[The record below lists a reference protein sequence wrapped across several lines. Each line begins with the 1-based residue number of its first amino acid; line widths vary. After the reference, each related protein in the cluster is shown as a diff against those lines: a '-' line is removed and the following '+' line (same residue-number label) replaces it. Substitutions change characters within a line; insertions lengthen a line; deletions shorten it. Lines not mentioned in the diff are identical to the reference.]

1 MCGPAGFGSALRFI
15 ATKMSARDTTRSV
28 PRKSHLDFTP
38 ACSYSRSMEVNRSGT
53 DGTDSTDSHFAG
65 DATEALMGPR
75 KDLVLTAI
83 VENYIA
89 TGDPVASQ
97 AIARQ
102 QNREGMSAAT
112 VRNVMADLSEAGYL
126 EQPHT
131 SAGRIPT
138 AQAFRYYV
146 EQLLR
151 RKSSPHQAL
160 PQPTQ
165 EQIEESFSGV
175 ASATDFFARTSHIL
189 ALLSGG
195 VGVGLGVPIAS
206 ADWEL
211 LEHVHFA
218 RLGNSR
224 VLTVLVT
231 TAGVVR
237 DRLLTLEHD
246 LSPSEL
252 ETAAN
257 YLNQNFHGWGL
268 ESIRKELTRRMDRE
282 RREYD
287 QVLCSLELW
296 AKGAMN
302 PSGDRNAQEKSDL
315 CRRRRQ
321 PDGHRSRPEK
331 PAGDIS
337 RSRRETTHH
346 RSAERLRRQQA
357 AFGARGGGPGRKH
370 SGNARPGADRRP
382 RAPRCGAS
390 GNGRRR
396 SVHSNAVCQRH
407 RHRHLCRR
415 SFRPLGSTALTG
427 CSVSPPPADKPH
439 VPRRFR

>member
-1 MCGPAGFGSALRFI
+1 MNSPHTSRTIPRNLR
-15 ATKMSARDTTRSV
+15 
-28 PRKSHLDFTP
+28 LDFAP
-38 ACSYSRSMEVNRSGT
+38 ACSYSRNMEVNRSGN
-53 DGTDSTDSHFAG
+53 DGTGSHSAG
-65 DATEALMGPR
+65 DATNAPMGPR

-112 VRNVMADLSEAGYL
+112 IRNVMADLSEAGYL

-151 RKSSPHQAL
+151 RKSSPRQAL

-218 RLGNSR
+218 RLGTSR

-237 DRLLTLEHD
+237 DRLLMLEHD

-282 RREYD
+282 RDEYD

-302 PSGDRNAQEKSDL
+302 PSGDRNAHEKSIFV
-315 CRRRRQ
+315 
-321 PDGHRSRPEK
+321 DGVANLMATE
-331 PAGDIS
+331 
-337 RSRRETTHH
+337 
-346 RSAERLRRQQA
+346 
-357 AFGARGGGPGRKH
+357 
-370 SGNARPGADRRP
+370 AD
-382 RAPRCGAS
+382 
-390 GNGRRR
+390 
-396 SVHSNAVCQRH
+396 QRH
-407 RHRHLCRR
+407 LREIFLALEEKQRIIDLLNAYVDSKQPSVRVVVGLEESIPEMRDLVLIAAPARRGAEHLGTVAVIGPTRMQYA
-415 SFRPLGSTALTG
+415 SAIGTVTY
-427 CSVSPPPADKPH
+427 VADLFGRWAAQP
-439 VPRRFR
+439 

>member
-1 MCGPAGFGSALRFI
+1 
-15 ATKMSARDTTRSV
+15 
-28 PRKSHLDFTP
+28 
-38 ACSYSRSMEVNRSGT
+38 
-53 DGTDSTDSHFAG
+53 
-65 DATEALMGPR
+65 MGPR
-75 KDLVLTAI
+75 KELVLTAI

-89 TGDPVASQ
+89 NGEPVASQ
-97 AIARQ
+97 SIARQ

-112 VRNVMADLSEAGYL
+112 VRNVMADLSEAGFL

-151 RKSSPHQAL
+151 RKSSAPHVL

-165 EQIEESFSGV
+165 EQIEESFTGV
-175 ASATDFFARTSHIL
+175 VNATDFFARTSHIL

-195 VGVGLGVPIAS
+195 VGVGLGVTAVT

-211 LEHVHFA
+211 LEHVHFT
-218 RLGNSR
+218 RLGVAR

-246 LSPSEL
+246 LTPGEL

-268 ESIRKELTRRMDRE
+268 ERIRQELTRRMDRE
-282 RREYD
+282 RNEYN

-296 AKGAMN
+296 AKGAMD
-302 PSGDRNAQEKSDL
+302 PMADRNSKEKSIFM
-315 CRRRRQ
+315 
-321 PDGHRSRPEK
+321 DGVANLMVNE
-331 PAGDIS
+331 
-337 RSRRETTHH
+337 
-346 RSAERLRRQQA
+346 
-357 AFGARGGGPGRKH
+357 
-370 SGNARPGADRRP
+370 ADRRHLREIFLALEEKQRIIDLLNAYVDNNQP
-382 RAPRCGAS
+382 SVRVVVGLEEAIPEMRDLVLIAAPARRGAEHLGTVAVIGPTRIQYAS
-390 GNGRRR
+390 AIGTVTYIADLFGRW
-396 SVHSNAVCQRH
+396 ATQ
-407 RHRHLCRR
+407 
-415 SFRPLGSTALTG
+415 P
-427 CSVSPPPADKPH
+427 
-439 VPRRFR
+439 

>member
-1 MCGPAGFGSALRFI
+1 MCGPAAFGSGRDFI
-15 ATKMSARDTTRSV
+15 AAKMTSRDTTRSL
-28 PRKSHLDFTP
+28 PRKSRLDFAP
-38 ACSYSRSMEVNRSGT
+38 ACSYSRSMEVNRPMN
-53 DGTDSTDSHFAG
+53 DSMGNEMTGNRSAG
-65 DATEALMGPR
+65 QASQAPLEPR
-75 KDLVLTAI
+75 KDLVLTAV
-83 VENYIA
+83 VENYIL

-102 QNREGMSAAT
+102 QNREGMSPAT

-151 RKSSPHQAL
+151 RKSSPRQGL
-160 PQPTQ
+160 SQPTQ
-165 EQIEESFSGV
+165 EQIEKSFSGV
-175 ASATDFFARTSHIL
+175 ATATDFFARTSHIL

-218 RLGNSR
+218 RLGTCR

-246 LSPSEL
+246 LSASEL

-268 ESIRKELTRRMDRE
+268 ESIRKELTRRIDHE

-302 PSGDRNAQEKSDL
+302 PGGDRSAHEKSIFVDGVANLMATEADQRNLRQIFLALEEKQRIIDL
-315 CRRRRQ
+315 LNAYVDSKQPSVRVVVGLEESIPEMRDLVLIAAPARRGEEHLGTVAVIGPTRMQYASAIGTVTYVADLFGRWAIQ
-321 PDGHRSRPEK
+321 P
-331 PAGDIS
+331 
-337 RSRRETTHH
+337 
-346 RSAERLRRQQA
+346 
-357 AFGARGGGPGRKH
+357 
-370 SGNARPGADRRP
+370 
-382 RAPRCGAS
+382 
-390 GNGRRR
+390 
-396 SVHSNAVCQRH
+396 
-407 RHRHLCRR
+407 
-415 SFRPLGSTALTG
+415 
-427 CSVSPPPADKPH
+427 
-439 VPRRFR
+439 

>member
-1 MCGPAGFGSALRFI
+1 MQQQWDRISCAVLLLLQQRWNSRKKNEF
-15 ATKMSARDTTRSV
+15 ARNNPLI
-28 PRKSHLDFTP
+28 PRNSRLDFTP
-38 ACSYSRSMEVNRSGT
+38 ACSYSRSMEVNRSGNDVT
-53 DGTDSTDSHFAG
+53 GNRSAG
-65 DATEALMGPR
+65 DATDAPMGPR
-75 KDLVLTAI
+75 KELVLNAI
-83 VENYIA
+83 VESYIA

-151 RKSSPHQAL
+151 RKSSPRQAL

-165 EQIEESFSGV
+165 EQIEESFTGV
-175 ASATDFFARTSHIL
+175 ANATDFFARTSHIL

-195 VGVGLGVPIAS
+195 VGVGLGVRIPAS
-206 ADWEL
+206 DWEL

-218 RLGNSR
+218 RLGHSR

-246 LSPSEL
+246 LTPSEL

-282 RREYD
+282 RHEYD

-302 PSGDRNAQEKSDL
+302 TSGDRNAQEKSIFVDGVANLMATEADQRNLREIFLALEEKQRIIDL
-315 CRRRRQ
+315 LNAYVDSKQPSVRVVVGLEETIPEMRDLVLIAAPARRGAEHLGTVAVIGPTRMQYASAIDTVTYVADLFGRWATQ
-321 PDGHRSRPEK
+321 P
-331 PAGDIS
+331 
-337 RSRRETTHH
+337 
-346 RSAERLRRQQA
+346 
-357 AFGARGGGPGRKH
+357 
-370 SGNARPGADRRP
+370 
-382 RAPRCGAS
+382 
-390 GNGRRR
+390 
-396 SVHSNAVCQRH
+396 
-407 RHRHLCRR
+407 
-415 SFRPLGSTALTG
+415 
-427 CSVSPPPADKPH
+427 
-439 VPRRFR
+439 

>member
-1 MCGPAGFGSALRFI
+1 MNDSTGR
-15 ATKMSARDTTRSV
+15 
-28 PRKSHLDFTP
+28 
-38 ACSYSRSMEVNRSGT
+38 GT
-53 DGTDSTDSHFAG
+53 DAP
-65 DATEALMGPR
+65 MGPR
-75 KDLVLTAI
+75 KELVLTAI

-97 AIARQ
+97 AVARQ

-131 SAGRIPT
+131 SAGRVPT

-151 RKSSPHQAL
+151 HKSSPRQAL

-165 EQIEESFSGV
+165 EQIEESFTGV
-175 ASATDFFARTSHIL
+175 ANATDFFARTSHIL

-195 VGVGLGVPIAS
+195 VGVGLGVAGAA

-218 RLGNSR
+218 RLGPAR

-246 LSPSEL
+246 LTPAEL

-257 YLNQNFHGWGL
+257 YLNRNFHGWGL
-268 ESIRKELTRRMDRE
+268 ERIRKELTRRMDRE
-282 RREYD
+282 RNEYD

-296 AKGAMN
+296 AKGAMA
-302 PSGDRNAQEKSDL
+302 PMADRNAHEKSIFV
-315 CRRRRQ
+315 
-321 PDGHRSRPEK
+321 DGVANLMVNE
-331 PAGDIS
+331 
-337 RSRRETTHH
+337 
-346 RSAERLRRQQA
+346 
-357 AFGARGGGPGRKH
+357 
-370 SGNARPGADRRP
+370 AD
-382 RAPRCGAS
+382 
-390 GNGRRR
+390 
-396 SVHSNAVCQRH
+396 QRH
-407 RHRHLCRR
+407 LREIFLALEEKQRIIDLLNAYVDSKQPSVRVVVGLEETIPELRDLVLIAAPARRGAEHLGTVAVIGPTRMQYA
-415 SFRPLGSTALTG
+415 SAIGTVTY
-427 CSVSPPPADKPH
+427 VADLFGRWAKQP
-439 VPRRFR
+439 